1 MTDRRHHVLH
11 GLAVLKAATAVDLG
25 RRLGLDA
32 AIVEAELAAA
42 EAGGSVVRAGP
53 RWTLAPLARLA
64 LQADY
69 SRVHADVRD
78 DPGIRE
84 ANAAFE
90 EINHRLKSLMTDW
103 QVVTVAGER
112 VPNDHQDKA
121 HDARIID
128 RLGRLHDEVEPVLKR
143 LEAGI
148 PPLGFY
154 RAGLLAALEKAEDGD
169 IAWVSDV
176 ALESYHTLWFELHE
190 ELIRILGGRRTD

>member
-1 MTDRRHHVLH
+1 MTDTRHPVLH
-11 GLAVLKAATAVDLG
+11 GLAVLKAATAADLA
-25 RRLGLDA
+25 RRLGLTA
-32 AIVEAELAAA
+32 ASVEQELAAA
-42 EAGGSVVRAGP
+42 EAGGRVVRAGS

-69 SRVHADVRD
+69 SRLHADVRS

-90 EINHRLKSLMTDW
+90 EINQRLKGLMTDW

-112 VPNDHQDKA
+112 VPNDHQDKT
-121 HDARIID
+121 HDARILD
-128 RLGRLHDEVEPVLKR
+128 RLGRLHEQAEPILMR

-148 PPLGFY
+148 PALGFY
-154 RAGLLAALEKAEDGD
+154 RTGLLAALEKAEDGD